1 MCVGTPECAGTSRI
15 RLCRHTPGRPS
26 LRRRGYRHSEL
37 VCFSPWDATGPS
49 KGALWN
55 LGQDAGGGVDREQS
69 PGWQYPPY
77 VTRPQ
82 EGGDGGCPGSKW
94 HTSNFPRWILWE
106 WGCEQGRVLQTDRP
120 RTERGRTCQEKLA
133 DVTNYAAAFVG
144 HVWCWHTL
152 VVLILLSRAR
162 NPYRTMAHGAPS

>member
-1 MCVGTPECAGTSRI
+1 M
-15 RLCRHTPGRPS
+15 CRHKPDSTVPAHPGEAVSAPARLPAQRAR
-26 LRRRGYRHSEL
+26 LLFTLGRNG
-37 VCFSPWDATGPS
+37 AI
-49 KGALWN
+49 KGGAVEFRSGCW
-55 LGQDAGGGVDREQS
+55 GGVDREQS